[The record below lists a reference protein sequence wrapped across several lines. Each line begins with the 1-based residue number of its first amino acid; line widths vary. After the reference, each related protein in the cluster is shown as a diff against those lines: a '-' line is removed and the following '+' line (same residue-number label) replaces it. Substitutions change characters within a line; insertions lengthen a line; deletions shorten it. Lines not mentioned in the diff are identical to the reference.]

1 MCSHLYTTLKPCYTF
16 TTMLEKNLTNEE
28 KLDRMYQMTLENH
41 EILTSLRRQQ
51 YVSNALRLLYW
62 LVILGTLG
70 GMYYYLRPLITFL
83 TENSDKLGE
92 IFSQF
97 NQMKNQLPEAKLINQ
112 ILEGLRQPAPAQ

>member
-1 MCSHLYTTLKPCYTF
+1 
-16 TTMLEKNLTNEE
+16 MLEKNLTNEE

-62 LVILGTLG
+62 LVILGTIG
-70 GMYYYLRPLITFL
+70 GMYYYLRPIITFL

-112 ILEGLRQPAPAQ
+112 ILEGLRQTPPAQ